1 MRIRSVVLSAFILTA
16 ISLILSYL
24 KFIRCA
30 DTGWI
35 SPAVYQL
42 GCYTDITAL
51 YDIRGFA
58 KDIWPYGLGNNSLE
72 YPILT
77 GIGIWLIALV
87 TKDGGVGLH
96 QFFTLNVITLSLC
109 YGYLIYLISKIE
121 RKSAFL
127 LALSP
132 AVISALFINWDIW
145 AITPL
150 VAGLYFLQVRRYL
163 LSGVLISLSV
173 FFKFFPIIF
182 LIPITVSLWH
192 SKTERAQF
200 IRGFAA
206 STLLFNL
213 PFMLADFSG
222 WAKFYIFNYQRGVDF
237 GSLWYVISLNGSWIS
252 QLNWIAT
259 PLVLTLL
266 VLVYFRYR
274 SQLMGSIYLAS
285 VIFFTLNKVY
295 SPQYVLWITVI
306 TLLFFPKTKTFYL
319 LFSFWQLSELLY
331 QVSIWR
337 HILEILGEPG
347 GITSDIYLAI
357 TLLRIITLLLMA
369 GYALYLLENHFVKSR
384 SREADIQSD
393 LFAHLGW
400 RAGLHKE

>member
-1 MRIRSVVLSAFILTA
+1 MRIRSVALGAFILTA
-16 ISLILSYL
+16 ISLILSYF
-24 KFIRCA
+24 KFIRCV
-30 DTGWI
+30 DSGWI

-58 KDIWPYGLGNNSLE
+58 HDVWPYGLGNNSLE

-87 TKDGGVGLH
+87 TKDGAAGLF
-96 QFFTLNVITLSLC
+96 QFFTLNIITLSLC

-121 RKSAFL
+121 RKSAVL

-145 AITPL
+145 AITPFI
-150 VAGLYFLQVRRYL
+150 AGLYFLNARRYF
-163 LSGVLISLSV
+163 LSGVLISLSI

-182 LIPITVSLWH
+182 LIPIVILLWR
-192 SKTERAQF
+192 SSTEKAQF
-200 IRGFAA
+200 IRGFVI
-206 STLLFNL
+206 SMLLFNL
-213 PFMLADFSG
+213 PFMSLDFSG

-252 QLNWIAT
+252 ELNWIAT
-259 PLVLTLL
+259 PLVLALL
-266 VLVYFRYR
+266 SLVYVRYR
-274 SQLMGSIYLAS
+274 SELMGCIYLAS
-285 VIFFTLNKVY
+285 TIFFILNKVY
-295 SPQYVLWITVI
+295 SPQYVLWLTVI
-306 TLLFFPKTKTFYL
+306 TLLFFPKTKAFFS
-319 LFSFWQLSELLY
+319 LFALWQFAEFLY
-331 QVSIWR
+331 QVAIWR
-337 HILEILGEPG
+337 HILEILGELG
-347 GITSDIYLAI
+347 GISPDIYLAI
-357 TLLRIITLLLMA
+357 TLLRIFTLLVLA

-384 SREADIQSD
+384 SREADVQTN
-393 LFAHLGW
+393 LFAHLRW